1 MKTILQF
8 IFTGLL
14 LGQFMSAVMAECAA
28 NIHGEMICG
37 MGKCVRDQ
45 YGTVFCSRYN
55 QGGAVRDGYGT
66 VYCGIGDCARDQYGK
81 VYCSK
86 YVGGG
91 AARDSYGEVKC
102 AGECEAGRIENC
114 QAAGD

>member
-1 MKTILQF
+1 MKTILRF
-8 IFTGLL
+8 IFTGLI
-14 LGQFMSAVMAECAA
+14 LGQFMSVVMAECAP
-28 NIHGEMICG
+28 NIQGEMVCG
-37 MGKCVRDQ
+37 MGKCERDQ

-102 AGECEAGRIENC
+102 AGECDTGRTEYC
-114 QAAGD
+114 QVGGD

>member
-1 MKTILQF
+1 MKSLLITI
-8 IFTGLL
+8 
-14 LGQFMSAVMAECAA
+14 MSGMILILYLPQAAAECAS

-37 MGKCVRDQ
+37 MGKCERDQ

-66 VYCGIGDCARDQYGK
+66 VFCGIGDCARDQYGK

-91 AARDSYGEVKC
+91 AARDSYGKVKC
-102 AGECEAGRIENC
+102 AGECEAGRLDYC
-114 QAAGD
+114 QEGGE

>member
-1 MKTILQF
+1 MKALLGILF
-8 IFTGLL
+8 LALL
-14 LGQFMSAVMAECAA
+14 LIPCLPVAIAECAP

-37 MGKCVRDQ
+37 MGKCERDQ
-45 YGTVFCSRYN
+45 YGKVFCSVYN
-55 QGGAVRDGYGT
+55 QGGAVRDGYGI

-91 AARDSYGEVKC
+91 AARNSSGEVKC
-102 AGECEAGRIENC
+102 AGECEAGHIENC

>member
-1 MKTILQF
+1 MKTILRF
-8 IFTGLL
+8 IFIGLIL
-14 LGQFMSAVMAECAA
+14 SQFLSVAMAECAP

-37 MGKCVRDQ
+37 MGKCERNQ
-45 YGTVFCSRYN
+45 YGKVFCSVYN
-55 QGGAVRDGYGT
+55 QGGAVRDGYGI
-66 VYCGIGDCARDQYGK
+66 VYCGIGDCARDHYGK

-91 AARDSYGEVKC
+91 AARNSSGEVKC
-102 AGECEAGRIENC
+102 AGECEAGRTGNC

>member
-1 MKTILQF
+1 MKTLMRIMF
-8 IFTGLL
+8 
-14 LGQFMSAVMAECAA
+14 AVLIASHIVSVAVAECAP

-37 MGKCVRDQ
+37 MGKCERDQ
-45 YGTVFCSRYN
+45 YGKVFCSVYN

-81 VYCSK
+81 VFCSK

-91 AARDSYGEVKC
+91 AVRDNYGEVKC
-102 AGECEAGRIENC
+102 AGECESGRTEYC
-114 QAAGD
+114 QVGGD

>member
-1 MKTILQF
+1 MKVFLLTALF
-8 IFTGLL
+8 GLFL
-14 LGQFMSAVMAECAA
+14 FPYMPVAVAECAP

-37 MGKCVRDQ
+37 MGKCERNQ

-91 AARDSYGEVKC
+91 AARDSYGKVKC
-102 AGECEAGRIENC
+102 AGECEAGRLDYC
-114 QAAGD
+114 QEGGE